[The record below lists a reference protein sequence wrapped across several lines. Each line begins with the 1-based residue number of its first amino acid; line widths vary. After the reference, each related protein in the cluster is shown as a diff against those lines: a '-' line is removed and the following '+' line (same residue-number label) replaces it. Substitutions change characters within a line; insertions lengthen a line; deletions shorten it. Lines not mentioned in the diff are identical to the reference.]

1 MKKYF
6 DYIFNSEYIST
17 QNLSPKF
24 MNNNSNWRVV
34 TLISICFLIYLI
46 LSILSFAFDFKWE
59 PFEKVNLITDVF
71 DKNKK
76 SELAKA
82 NLQNTT
88 SENPASNTKNL
99 VQDFELYKKPQF
111 ITNFYKG
118 DSVTALSNFAE
129 KLYQLRTT
137 KKGKIRIAYFGDSM
151 IEGDLLTQTL
161 RKLLQKEFGGYGVG
175 FLPIHSKVGGFRQT
189 ATVKSSGWE
198 TINFMDKGAKNM
210 YISGFSFSGLG
221 NGSFT
226 DRTVTAP
233 PSLQKFLIY
242 GQSNGGSIDYDGT
255 SISLQGNNLVNSLL
269 LSNNN
274 ATSFKLKSNSATTP
288 FYGVSFESENGIILD
303 NFSFRGITGVEFR
316 KIDENFLKAVQS
328 ANHYDLIVMQYGVNL
343 LFRPNDTDY
352 SYYTKNMTPVL
363 EKFISAFPNTD
374 ILLVS
379 SADRAFRYNGEYQ
392 TAKGLPNLLETQARL
407 AYDHH
412 LAFFNLFE
420 TMGGENSIVDWASQK
435 PPLANKDYV
444 HPNGKGADILAEKLF
459 HAMMNDYNNYKPK
472 TETAP

>member
-1 MKKYF
+1 
-6 DYIFNSEYIST
+6 
-17 QNLSPKF
+17 
-24 MNNNSNWRVV
+24 MNNNRNWRVV
-34 TLISICFLIYLI
+34 TLISISFFIYLI
-46 LSILSFAFDFKWE
+46 FSILSFAFDIKWE
-59 PFEKVNLITDVF
+59 PFEKVNLITD
-71 DKNKK
+71 
-76 SELAKA
+76 
-82 NLQNTT
+82 
-88 SENPASNTKNL
+88 
-99 VQDFELYKKPQF
+99 DFELYKKPYF

-118 DSVTALSNFAE
+118 DSVNALSNFSE
-129 KLYQLRTT
+129 KLHQLQTT

-175 FLPIHSKVGGFRQT
+175 FLPIHSKVAGFRQT

-226 DRTVTAP
+226 DRTVTTP

-255 SISLQGNNLVNSLL
+255 SIHLQGNDLVNAQL

-274 ATSFKLKSNSATTP
+274 ATSFEFKSNSATTP

-316 KIDENFLKAVQS
+316 KIDEDFLKAVQS

-363 EKFISAFPNTD
+363 EKFISAFPKTD

-459 HAMMNDYNNYKPK
+459 HAIMNDYHNYKPK
-472 TETAP
+472 KETEE

>member
-1 MKKYF
+1 
-6 DYIFNSEYIST
+6 
-17 QNLSPKF
+17 
-24 MNNNSNWRVV
+24 MNNNRNWRVI
-34 TLISICFLIYLI
+34 TLISISFFIYLI
-46 LSILSFAFDFKWE
+46 FSILSFAFDIKWE

-82 NLQNTT
+82 DQQKNN
-88 SENPASNTKNL
+88 SETKNPKNL
-99 VQDFELYKKPQF
+99 VQDFELYKKPHF

-118 DSVTALSNFAE
+118 DSLNALSNFSE
-129 KLYQLRTT
+129 KLHQLQTT

-175 FLPIHSKVGGFRQT
+175 FLPIHSKVAGFRQT

-198 TINFMDKGAKNM
+198 TINFMDKDAKNM

-226 DRTVTAP
+226 DRTVTTP

-255 SISLQGNNLVNSLL
+255 SIHLQGNDLVNAQL

-274 ATSFKLKSNSATTP
+274 ATSFEFKSNSATTP

-316 KIDENFLKAVQS
+316 KIDEDFLKAVQS

-363 EKFISAFPNTD
+363 EKFISAFPKTD

-412 LAFFNLFE
+412 LAFFNQI
-420 TMGGENSIVDWASQK
+420 GRAHV
-435 PPLANKDYV
+435 
-444 HPNGKGADILAEKLF
+444 
-459 HAMMNDYNNYKPK
+459 
-472 TETAP
+472 

>member
-1 MKKYF
+1 
-6 DYIFNSEYIST
+6 
-17 QNLSPKF
+17 
-24 MNNNSNWRVV
+24 MNNNRNWRVV
-34 TLISICFLIYLI
+34 TLISISFFIYLI
-46 LSILSFAFDFKWE
+46 FSILSFAFDIKWE

-82 NLQNTT
+82 DQQKNN
-88 SENPASNTKNL
+88 SETKNPKNL
-99 VQDFELYKKPQF
+99 VQDFELYKKPHF

-118 DSVTALSNFAE
+118 DSVNALSNFSE
-129 KLYQLRTT
+129 KLHQLQTS

-175 FLPIHSKVGGFRQT
+175 FLPIHSKVAGFRQT

-226 DRTVTAP
+226 DKTVTTP

-255 SISLQGNNLVNSLL
+255 SISLQGNDLVNAQL

-274 ATSFKLKSNSATTP
+274 ATSFEFKSNSATTP

-316 KIDENFLKAVQS
+316 KIDEDFLKAVQS

-363 EKFISAFPNTD
+363 EKFISAFPKTD

-459 HAMMNDYNNYKPK
+459 HAIMNDYHNYKPK
-472 TETAP
+472 TETEE

>member
-1 MKKYF
+1 M
-6 DYIFNSEYIST
+6 
-17 QNLSPKF
+17 
-24 MNNNSNWRVV
+24 

-76 SELAKA
+76 SELEKA

-129 KLYQLRTT
+129 KLYQLKTT

-189 ATVKSSGWE
+189 ASVKSSGWE

-242 GQSNGGSIDYDGT
+242 GQSNGGSIDFDGT

-274 ATSFKLKSNSATTP
+274 ATSFELKSNSATTP

-316 KIDENFLKAVQS
+316 KIDENFLKAVQN

-363 EKFISAFPNTD
+363 EKFISAFPKTD

>member
-1 MKKYF
+1 
-6 DYIFNSEYIST
+6 
-17 QNLSPKF
+17 
-24 MNNNSNWRVV
+24 MNNNLNWRVV
-34 TLISICFLIYLI
+34 TLISISFFIYLI
-46 LSILSFAFDFKWE
+46 FSILSFAFDIKWE

-82 NLQNTT
+82 DQQKNN
-88 SENPASNTKNL
+88 SETKNPKNL
-99 VQDFELYKKPQF
+99 VQDFELYKKPHF

-118 DSVTALSNFAE
+118 DSVNALSNFSE
-129 KLYQLRTT
+129 KLHQLRTT

-175 FLPIHSKVGGFRQT
+175 FLPIHSKVAGFRQT

-226 DRTVTAP
+226 DRTVTTP

-255 SISLQGNNLVNSLL
+255 SIHLQGNDLVNAQL

-274 ATSFKLKSNSATTP
+274 ATSFEFKSNSATTP

-316 KIDENFLKAVQS
+316 KIDEDFLKAVQS

-363 EKFISAFPNTD
+363 EKFISAFPKTD

-392 TAKGLPNLLETQARL
+392 TAKGLPNLLETQAKL

-459 HAMMNDYNNYKPK
+459 HAIINDYHNYKPK
-472 TETAP
+472 KETEE

>member
-1 MKKYF
+1 
-6 DYIFNSEYIST
+6 
-17 QNLSPKF
+17 
-24 MNNNSNWRVV
+24 MNNNRNWRVV
-34 TLISICFLIYLI
+34 TLISISFFIYLFF
-46 LSILSFAFDFKWE
+46 SILSFAFDIKWE

-82 NLQNTT
+82 DQQKKN
-88 SENPASNTKNL
+88 SETNNPKNL
-99 VQDFELYKKPQF
+99 VQDFELYKKPHF

-118 DSVTALSNFAE
+118 DSVNALAKFSE
-129 KLYQLRTT
+129 KLHKLKST

-175 FLPIHSKVGGFRQT
+175 FLPIHSKVAGFRQT

-226 DRTVTAP
+226 DRTVTTP

-255 SISLQGNNLVNSLL
+255 SIHLQGNDLVNAQL

-274 ATSFKLKSNSATTP
+274 ATSFEFKSNSATTP

-316 KIDENFLKAVQS
+316 KIDEDFLKAVQS

-363 EKFISAFPNTD
+363 EKFISAFPKTD

-392 TAKGLPNLLETQARL
+392 TAKGLPNLLETQAKL

-459 HAMMNDYNNYKPK
+459 HAIMNDYRNYKPK
-472 TETAP
+472 TETAE

>member
-1 MKKYF
+1 
-6 DYIFNSEYIST
+6 
-17 QNLSPKF
+17 
-24 MNNNSNWRVV
+24 MNNNRNWRVV
-34 TLISICFLIYLI
+34 TLISTSFFIYLI
-46 LSILSFAFDFKWE
+46 LSILSFAFDIKWE

-71 DKNKK
+71 DKEKK
-76 SELAKA
+76 SQLA
-82 NLQNTT
+82 QNNNSDINSPNQNGT
-88 SENPASNTKNL
+88 SQNL

-118 DSVTALSNFAE
+118 DSVTALSNFSE
-129 KLYQLRTT
+129 KLHQLRTT

-175 FLPIHSKVGGFRQT
+175 FLPIHSKVAGFRQT

-221 NGSFT
+221 NGNFT
-226 DRTVTAP
+226 DRTVTTP

-255 SISLQGNNLVNSLL
+255 SISLQGNDLVNAQL

-274 ATSFKLKSNSATTP
+274 ATSFEFKSNSATTP

-316 KIDENFLKAVQS
+316 KIDENFLKAVQK

-363 EKFISAFPNTD
+363 EKFISAFPKTD

-392 TAKGLPNLLETQARL
+392 TAKGLPNLLETQAKL

-459 HAMMNDYNNYKPK
+459 HAIMNDYHNYKPK
-472 TETAP
+472 KETEE

>member
-1 MKKYF
+1 
-6 DYIFNSEYIST
+6 
-17 QNLSPKF
+17 
-24 MNNNSNWRVV
+24 MNNNRNWRVV
-34 TLISICFLIYLI
+34 TLISISFFIYLI
-46 LSILSFAFDFKWE
+46 FSILSFAFDIKWE

-82 NLQNTT
+82 DQQKNN
-88 SENPASNTKNL
+88 SETNNPKNL
-99 VQDFELYKKPQF
+99 VQDFELYKKPHF

-118 DSVTALSNFAE
+118 DSVNALSNFSE
-129 KLYQLRTT
+129 KLHQLQTS

-175 FLPIHSKVGGFRQT
+175 FLPIHSKVAGFRQT

-226 DRTVTAP
+226 DRTVTTP

-255 SISLQGNNLVNSLL
+255 SIHLQGNDLVNAQL

-274 ATSFKLKSNSATTP
+274 ATSFEFKSNSATTP

-316 KIDENFLKAVQS
+316 KIDEDFLKAVQS

-363 EKFISAFPNTD
+363 EKFISAFPKTD

-392 TAKGLPNLLETQARL
+392 TAKGLPNLLETQAKL

-459 HAMMNDYNNYKPK
+459 HAIINDYHNYKPK
-472 TETAP
+472 KETEE

>member
-1 MKKYF
+1 
-6 DYIFNSEYIST
+6 
-17 QNLSPKF
+17 
-24 MNNNSNWRVV
+24 MNNNRNWRVI
-34 TLISICFLIYLI
+34 TLISISFFIYLI
-46 LSILSFAFDFKWE
+46 FSILSFAFDIKWE

-82 NLQNTT
+82 DQQKNN
-88 SENPASNTKNL
+88 SETNNPKNL
-99 VQDFELYKKPQF
+99 VQDFELYKKPHF

-118 DSVTALSNFAE
+118 DSLNALSNFSE
-129 KLYQLRTT
+129 KLHQLQTT

-175 FLPIHSKVGGFRQT
+175 FLPIHSKVAGFRQT

-226 DRTVTAP
+226 DRTVTTP

-255 SISLQGNNLVNSLL
+255 SIHLQGNDLVNAQL

-274 ATSFKLKSNSATTP
+274 ATSFEFKSNSATTP

-316 KIDENFLKAVQS
+316 KIDEDFLKAVQS

-363 EKFISAFPNTD
+363 EKFISAFPKTD

-459 HAMMNDYNNYKPK
+459 HAIMNDYNNYKPK
-472 TETAP
+472 TETAQ

>member
-1 MKKYF
+1 
-6 DYIFNSEYIST
+6 
-17 QNLSPKF
+17 
-24 MNNNSNWRVV
+24 MNNNRNWRVV
-34 TLISICFLIYLI
+34 TLISTSFFIYLI
-46 LSILSFAFDFKWE
+46 FSILSFAFDIKWE

-71 DKNKK
+71 DKEKK
-76 SELAKA
+76 SQLA
-82 NLQNTT
+82 QNNNTDINSPNQNGT
-88 SENPASNTKNL
+88 SQNL

-118 DSVTALSNFAE
+118 DSINALAKFAE
-129 KLYQLRTT
+129 KLYQLKST

-175 FLPIHSKVGGFRQT
+175 FLPIHSKVAGFRQT

-198 TINFMDKGAKNM
+198 TINFMDKDAKNM

-221 NGSFT
+221 NGNFT
-226 DRTVTAP
+226 DRTVTTP

-255 SISLQGNNLVNSLL
+255 SIHLQGNDLVNAQL

-274 ATSFKLKSNSATTP
+274 ATSFEFKSNSATTP

-316 KIDENFLKAVQS
+316 KIDEDFLKAVQS

-363 EKFISAFPNTD
+363 EKFISAFPKTD

-392 TAKGLPNLLETQARL
+392 TAKGLPNLLETQAKL

-459 HAMMNDYNNYKPK
+459 HAIINDYHNYKPK
-472 TETAP
+472 KETEE

>member
-1 MKKYF
+1 
-6 DYIFNSEYIST
+6 
-17 QNLSPKF
+17 
-24 MNNNSNWRVV
+24 MNNNRNWRVV
-34 TLISICFLIYLI
+34 TLISISFFIYLFF
-46 LSILSFAFDFKWE
+46 SILSFAFDIKWE

-82 NLQNTT
+82 DQQKNN
-88 SENPASNTKNL
+88 SETNNPKNL
-99 VQDFELYKKPQF
+99 VQDFELYKKPHF

-118 DSVTALSNFAE
+118 DSLNALSNFSE
-129 KLYQLRTT
+129 KLHQLQTT

-175 FLPIHSKVGGFRQT
+175 FLPIHSKVAGFRQT

-198 TINFMDKGAKNM
+198 TINFMDKDAKNM

-226 DRTVTAP
+226 DRTVTTP

-255 SISLQGNNLVNSLL
+255 SISLQGNDLVNAQL

-274 ATSFKLKSNSATTP
+274 ATSFEFKSNSATTP

-316 KIDENFLKAVQS
+316 KIDENFLKAVQK

-363 EKFISAFPNTD
+363 EKFITSFPNTD

-412 LAFFNLFE
+412 LAFFNLFQ
-420 TMGGENSIVDWASQK
+420 TMGGENSIVNWANQK
-435 PPLANKDYV
+435 PALANKDYL
-444 HPNGKGADILAEKLF
+444 HPNANGADI
-459 HAMMNDYNNYKPK
+459 
-472 TETAP
+472 

>member
-1 MKKYF
+1 
-6 DYIFNSEYIST
+6 
-17 QNLSPKF
+17 
-24 MNNNSNWRVV
+24 MNNNRNWRVV
-34 TLISICFLIYLI
+34 TLISICFFIYLI

-82 NLQNTT
+82 DQQKNN
-88 SENPASNTKNL
+88 SETNNPKNL
-99 VQDFELYKKPQF
+99 VQDFELYKKSNF

-118 DSVTALSNFAE
+118 DSVTALSEFAE
-129 KLYQLRTT
+129 KLHQLRTT

-175 FLPIHSKVGGFRQT
+175 FLPIYSKVAGFRQT

-226 DRTVTAP
+226 DRTVTTP

-255 SISLQGNNLVNSLL
+255 SISLQGNDLVNAQL

-274 ATSFKLKSNSATTP
+274 ATSFEFKSNSATTP

-363 EKFISAFPNTD
+363 EKFISAFPKTD

-392 TAKGLPNLLETQARL
+392 TAKGLPNLLETQAKL

-472 TETAP
+472 TETAQ

>member
-1 MKKYF
+1 
-6 DYIFNSEYIST
+6 
-17 QNLSPKF
+17 
-24 MNNNSNWRVV
+24 MNNNRNWRVV
-34 TLISICFLIYLI
+34 TLISISFFIYLFF
-46 LSILSFAFDFKWE
+46 SILSFAFDIKWE

-82 NLQNTT
+82 DQQKNN
-88 SENPASNTKNL
+88 SETKNPKNL
-99 VQDFELYKKPQF
+99 VQDFELYKKPHF

-118 DSVTALSNFAE
+118 DSLNALSNFSE
-129 KLYQLRTT
+129 KLHQLQTS

-175 FLPIHSKVGGFRQT
+175 FLPIHSKVAGFRQT

-226 DRTVTAP
+226 DRTVTTP

-255 SISLQGNNLVNSLL
+255 SIHLQGNDLVNAQL

-274 ATSFKLKSNSATTP
+274 ATSFEFKSNSATTP

-316 KIDENFLKAVQS
+316 KIDEDFLKAVQS

-363 EKFISAFPNTD
+363 EKFISAFPKTD

-392 TAKGLPNLLETQARL
+392 TAKGLPNLLETQAKL

-459 HAMMNDYNNYKPK
+459 HAIMNDYHNYKPK
-472 TETAP
+472 KETEE

>member
-1 MKKYF
+1 
-6 DYIFNSEYIST
+6 
-17 QNLSPKF
+17 
-24 MNNNSNWRVV
+24 MNNNRNWRVV
-34 TLISICFLIYLI
+34 TLISISFFIYLI
-46 LSILSFAFDFKWE
+46 FSILSFAFDIKWE

-82 NLQNTT
+82 DQQKNN
-88 SENPASNTKNL
+88 SETKNPKNL
-99 VQDFELYKKPQF
+99 VQDFELYKKPHF

-118 DSVTALSNFAE
+118 DSLNALSNFSE
-129 KLYQLRTT
+129 KLHQLQTT

-175 FLPIHSKVGGFRQT
+175 FLPIHSKVAGFRQT
-189 ATVKSSGWE
+189 ASVQSSGWE

-226 DRTVTAP
+226 DRTVTTP

-255 SISLQGNNLVNSLL
+255 SISLQGNDLVNAQL

-274 ATSFKLKSNSATTP
+274 ATSFEFKSNSATTP

-316 KIDENFLKAVQS
+316 KIDEDFLKAVQS

-363 EKFISAFPNTD
+363 EKFISAFPKTD

-392 TAKGLPNLLETQARL
+392 TAKGLPNLLETQAKL

-459 HAMMNDYNNYKPK
+459 HAIMNDYHNYKPK
-472 TETAP
+472 KETEE

>member
-1 MKKYF
+1 
-6 DYIFNSEYIST
+6 
-17 QNLSPKF
+17 
-24 MNNNSNWRVV
+24 MNKNKNWRVV
-34 TLISICFLIYLI
+34 TLISICFFIYLI
-46 LSILSFAFDFKWE
+46 LSILSFAYDFKWE

-76 SELAKA
+76 TELTRTDQENK
-82 NLQNTT
+82 NKENT
-88 SENPASNTKNL
+88 ASNSENL

-118 DSVTALSNFAE
+118 DSINALSRLAE
-129 KLYQLRTT
+129 KLYQLKTT

-175 FLPIHSKVGGFRQT
+175 FLPIHSNVGGFRQT
-189 ATVKSSGWE
+189 ASVKSSGWE
-198 TINFMDKGAKNM
+198 TINFMDKGARNM
-210 YISGFSFSGLG
+210 YISGFSFTGFG
-221 NGSFT
+221 NGTFT
-226 DRTVTAP
+226 DKTVTTP
-233 PSLQKFLIY
+233 PSLQKFLIF
-242 GQSNGGSIDYDGT
+242 GKADGGNIDFDGT
-255 SISLQGNNLVNSLL
+255 PVSLQGNDLVNAQL

-274 ATSFKLKSNSATTP
+274 ATSFEIKSNSANIP
-288 FYGVSFESENGIILD
+288 FYGVSFESEDGIILD

-316 KIDENFLKAVQS
+316 KIDEDFLKSVQR

-352 SYYTKNMTPVL
+352 SYYTKNMTPVI
-363 EKFISAFPNTD
+363 EKFISTFPESD

-392 TAKGLPNLLETQARL
+392 TAKGLPNLLETQAKL

-420 TMGGENSIVDWASQK
+420 TMGGENSIVEWASQK

-444 HPNGKGADILAEKLF
+444 HPNGKGADILGEKLF
-459 HAMMNDYNNYKPK
+459 HAIMNDYHNYKPK
-472 TETAP
+472 TETVK

>member
-1 MKKYF
+1 
-6 DYIFNSEYIST
+6 
-17 QNLSPKF
+17 
-24 MNNNSNWRVV
+24 MNNNRNWRVV
-34 TLISICFLIYLI
+34 TLISISFFIYLI
-46 LSILSFAFDFKWE
+46 FSILSFAFDIKWE

-82 NLQNTT
+82 DQQKNN
-88 SENPASNTKNL
+88 SETNNPKNL
-99 VQDFELYKKPQF
+99 VQDFELYKKPHF

-118 DSVTALSNFAE
+118 DSLNALSNFSE
-129 KLYQLRTT
+129 KLHQLQTT

-175 FLPIHSKVGGFRQT
+175 FLPIHSKVAGFRQT

-226 DRTVTAP
+226 DRTVTTP

-255 SISLQGNNLVNSLL
+255 SIHLQGNDLVNAQL

-274 ATSFKLKSNSATTP
+274 ATSFEFKSNSATTP

-316 KIDENFLKAVQS
+316 KIDEDFLKAVQS

-363 EKFISAFPNTD
+363 EKFISAFPKTD

-459 HAMMNDYNNYKPK
+459 HAIMNDYHNYKPK
-472 TETAP
+472 KETEE

>member
-1 MKKYF
+1 
-6 DYIFNSEYIST
+6 
-17 QNLSPKF
+17 
-24 MNNNSNWRVV
+24 MNNNRNWRVV
-34 TLISICFLIYLI
+34 TLISTSFFIYLI
-46 LSILSFAFDFKWE
+46 LSILSFAFDIKWE

-82 NLQNTT
+82 DQQKNN
-88 SENPASNTKNL
+88 SETNNPKNL
-99 VQDFELYKKPQF
+99 VQDFELYKKSNF

-118 DSVTALSNFAE
+118 DSVTALSEFAE
-129 KLYQLRTT
+129 KLHQLRTT

-175 FLPIHSKVGGFRQT
+175 FLPIHSKVAGFRQT
-189 ATVKSSGWE
+189 ASVQSSGWE

-226 DRTVTAP
+226 DRTVTTP

-255 SISLQGNNLVNSLL
+255 SISLQGNDLVNAQL

-274 ATSFKLKSNSATTP
+274 ATSFEFKSNSATTP

-316 KIDENFLKAVQS
+316 KIDEDFLKAVQS

-363 EKFISAFPNTD
+363 EKFISAFPKTD

-392 TAKGLPNLLETQARL
+392 TAKGLPNLLETQAKL

-444 HPNGKGADILAEKLF
+444 HPNAKGADVLAEKLF
-459 HAMMNDYNNYKPK
+459 HAIMNDYHNYKPN
-472 TETAP
+472 TETAE

>member
-1 MKKYF
+1 
-6 DYIFNSEYIST
+6 
-17 QNLSPKF
+17 
-24 MNNNSNWRVV
+24 MNNNRNWRVV
-34 TLISICFLIYLI
+34 TLISISFFIYLI
-46 LSILSFAFDFKWE
+46 FSILSFAFDIKWE

-82 NLQNTT
+82 DQQKNN
-88 SENPASNTKNL
+88 SETKNPKNL
-99 VQDFELYKKPQF
+99 VQDFELYKKPHF

-118 DSVTALSNFAE
+118 DSLNALSNFSE
-129 KLYQLRTT
+129 KLHQLQTT

-175 FLPIHSKVGGFRQT
+175 FLPIHSKVAGFRQT

-226 DRTVTAP
+226 DRTVTTP

-255 SISLQGNNLVNSLL
+255 SIHLQGNDLVNAQL

-274 ATSFKLKSNSATTP
+274 ATSFEFKSNSATTP

-316 KIDENFLKAVQS
+316 KIDEDFLKAVQS

-363 EKFISAFPNTD
+363 EKFISAFPKTD

-459 HAMMNDYNNYKPK
+459 HAIMNDYHNYKPK
-472 TETAP
+472 KETEE

>member
-1 MKKYF
+1 
-6 DYIFNSEYIST
+6 
-17 QNLSPKF
+17 
-24 MNNNSNWRVV
+24 MNNNRNWRVV
-34 TLISICFLIYLI
+34 TLISISFFIYLI
-46 LSILSFAFDFKWE
+46 FSILSFAFDIKWE

-82 NLQNTT
+82 DQQKNN
-88 SENPASNTKNL
+88 SETKNPKNL
-99 VQDFELYKKPQF
+99 VQDFELYKKPHF

-118 DSVTALSNFAE
+118 DSLNALSNFSE
-129 KLYQLRTT
+129 KLHQLQTS

-175 FLPIHSKVGGFRQT
+175 FLPIHSKVAGFRQT

-198 TINFMDKGAKNM
+198 TINFMDKDAKNM

-226 DRTVTAP
+226 DRTVTTP

-255 SISLQGNNLVNSLL
+255 SISLQGNDLVNAQL

-274 ATSFKLKSNSATTP
+274 ATSFEFKSNSATTP

-316 KIDENFLKAVQS
+316 KIDEDFLKAVQS

-363 EKFISAFPNTD
+363 EKFISAFPKTD

-392 TAKGLPNLLETQARL
+392 TAKGLPNLLETQAKL

-459 HAMMNDYNNYKPK
+459 HAIMNDYHNYKPK
-472 TETAP
+472 KETAE

>member
-1 MKKYF
+1 
-6 DYIFNSEYIST
+6 
-17 QNLSPKF
+17 
-24 MNNNSNWRVV
+24 MNNNRNWRVV
-34 TLISICFLIYLI
+34 TLISISFFIYLFF
-46 LSILSFAFDFKWE
+46 SILSFAFDIKWE

-76 SELAKA
+76 SELA
-82 NLQNTT
+82 QNNNSDINSPNQNGT
-88 SENPASNTKNL
+88 SQNL

-118 DSVTALSNFAE
+118 DSVNALAKFSE
-129 KLYQLRTT
+129 KLHQLKST

-175 FLPIHSKVGGFRQT
+175 FLPIHSKVAGFRQT
-189 ATVKSSGWE
+189 ASVQSSGWE

-210 YISGFSFSGLG
+210 YISGFSFSGFG
-221 NGSFT
+221 NGTFT
-226 DRTVTAP
+226 DKTITAP
-233 PSLQKFLIY
+233 PSLEKFLIY
-242 GQSNGGSIDYDGT
+242 GKNNGGSIDFDGN
-255 SISLQGNNLVNSLL
+255 SIPLEGNELVNAQL
-269 LSNNN
+269 LSKNN
-274 ATSFKLKSNSATTP
+274 ATTFKLKSNSGNIP

-316 KIDENFLKAVQS
+316 KIDEDFLKAVQS

-363 EKFISAFPNTD
+363 EKFISAFPKTD

-392 TAKGLPNLLETQARL
+392 TAKGLPNLLETQAKL

-459 HAMMNDYNNYKPK
+459 HAIMNDYHNYKPK
-472 TETAP
+472 TETAQ

>member
-1 MKKYF
+1 
-6 DYIFNSEYIST
+6 
-17 QNLSPKF
+17 
-24 MNNNSNWRVV
+24 MNNNRNWRVV
-34 TLISICFLIYLI
+34 TLISISFFIYLI
-46 LSILSFAFDFKWE
+46 FSILSFAFDIKWE

-82 NLQNTT
+82 DQQKNN
-88 SENPASNTKNL
+88 SETKNPKNL
-99 VQDFELYKKPQF
+99 VQDFELYKKPHF

-118 DSVTALSNFAE
+118 DSLNALSNFSE
-129 KLYQLRTT
+129 KLHQLQTT

-175 FLPIHSKVGGFRQT
+175 FLPIHSKVAGFRQT

-226 DRTVTAP
+226 DRTVTTP

-255 SISLQGNNLVNSLL
+255 SIHLQGNDLVNAQL

-274 ATSFKLKSNSATTP
+274 ATSFEFKSNSATTP

-316 KIDENFLKAVQS
+316 KIDEDFLKAVQK

-363 EKFISAFPNTD
+363 EKFISAFPKTD

-459 HAMMNDYNNYKPK
+459 HAIMNDYHNYKPK
-472 TETAP
+472 KETEE